1 MNDHFEN
8 TPRPPEGALPPLDA
22 VPADEPLPP
31 LDAVAA
37 DEPLPPLDA
46 VPADDWEVPPP
57 GPSVLDTF
65 LALLAWVLILV
76 LVGLTV
82 LSRHPLPVA
91 AAAGNKA
98 PEAQAKPAEA
108 ANPDD
113 PPPVPSPRPPAPPPA
128 VRTAAA
134 PDEFGI
140 MLMQMQGRY
149 LVGVSPL
156 FGEKDRKKLY
166 DGAKAL
172 NTGSLDQR
180 WRFIVLA
187 GDLVGPDEART
198 KLQELNELLAR
209 DRVIPTPEQRRVMN
223 ILRTLYGSYQQG
235 QWDAPK
241 VGPEDRQLLKD
252 KLGWFG
258 ELALAPREGDK
269 AARAAAE
276 VPAKRML
283 TAVLAML
290 TWVVFFLG
298 AGCLGLLVLG
308 GLWLAGVV
316 HGKLHCPT
324 GHGGVYAETFAL
336 WMGMFVGML
345 VLVGSLDVGQYRF
358 LLMIAAELVSLL
370 ALAWPV
376 IRGVPWRQ
384 VREDIGW
391 TLGPR
396 PLLEPFLGF
405 AAYAMALPLLACGVG
420 VMLVLILLGLGGKF
434 PGLADAANDFDPV
447 KFQAHPIVEWL
458 GHATFWDQVQ
468 LLVLASVM
476 APLVEE
482 TMFRGVLHRH
492 LRDLTCGAGA
502 VVSVLVSGLVVSTIF
517 AVIHPQALVAVPA
530 LMALAFGFILARE
543 WRGSVVPGMV
553 AHGLSNGAL
562 VMFMIFVLG
571 S

>member
-1 MNDHFEN
+1 MSDHFEN
-8 TPRPPEGALPPLDA
+8 TPRPPKA
-22 VPADEPLPP
+22 PLPP
-31 LDAVAA
+31 LDAVSADDPLPPLEAVPA
-37 DEPLPPLDA
+37 DEPRPPLDA
-46 VPADDWEVPPP
+46 VPGDDWEVPPP
-57 GPSVLDTF
+57 GPSMLDTF
-65 LALLAWVLILV
+65 LALLAWVAILV

-82 LSRHPLPVA
+82 LSRHPLPTA
-91 AAAGNKA
+91 AAAKNKP
-98 PEAQAKPAEA
+98 PEVQAAPAEA
-108 ANPDD
+108 AHPDD
-113 PPPVPSPRPPAPPPA
+113 PPPIADPRPPAPPPV
-128 VRTAAA
+128 VRTEAA
-134 PDEFGI
+134 PDEFGS
-140 MLMQMQGRY
+140 MLMLLQGRY
-149 LVGVSPL
+149 LVGVSPWV
-156 FGEKDRKKLY
+156 GENDRKKLY
-166 DGAKAL
+166 DGTKSL

-180 WRFIVLA
+180 LRYIVLV
-187 GDLVGPDEART
+187 GDLAGPDEAQT
-198 KLQELNELLAR
+198 KLQELKGLLAR
-209 DRVIPTPEQRRVMN
+209 DRVNPPREQRRVMN
-223 ILRTLYGSYQQG
+223 VLRALYGDYQQG

-258 ELALAPREGDK
+258 ELALAPRQGDQ
-269 AARAAAE
+269 AARAAVE

-283 TAVLAML
+283 TAVLVAL
-290 TWVVFFLG
+290 GWVVFFLG

-316 HGKLHCPT
+316 RGKLHCPT

-370 ALAWPV
+370 ALVWPV

-405 AAYAMALPLLACGVG
+405 AAYAMALPLLACGVAF
-420 VMLVLILLGLGGKF
+420 MFVLILLGVGGKF

-458 GHATFWDQVQ
+458 GHATFWDRVQ

-502 VVSVLVSGLVVSTIF
+502 VVSVIVSGLVVSTIF
-517 AVIHPQALVAVPA
+517 AVIHPQAMVAIPA
-530 LMALAFGFILARE
+530 LMALAFGFTLARE

-562 VMFMIFVLG
+562 VMFMIYVLG